1 MSNELSPAF
10 RLRKADVDIV
20 EATEWLPVTKAEK
33 MGLTARALLPG
44 MISFHEEHLVR
55 ISSGY
60 KLDDWYELDP
70 MERAFEVAIRRLEAM
85 LNRHINEG

>member
-10 RLRKADVDIV
+10 RLRKADIDLE
-20 EATEWLPVTKAEK
+20 EAWLPITKAEK

-44 MISFHEEHLVR
+44 MISYHEEHLVR
-55 ISSGY
+55 IKAGY
-60 KLDDWYELDP
+60 KVKDWYDLDP

-85 LNRHINEG
+85 LNRHISEG